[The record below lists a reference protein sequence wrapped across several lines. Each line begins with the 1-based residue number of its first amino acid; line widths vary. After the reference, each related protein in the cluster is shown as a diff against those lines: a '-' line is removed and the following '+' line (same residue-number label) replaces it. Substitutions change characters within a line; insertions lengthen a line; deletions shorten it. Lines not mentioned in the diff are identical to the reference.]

1 MLSKIIRTI
10 MNSSIYNKKN
20 LQNYPFFSP
29 LQTDK
34 NYPSF
39 HYFLAKYIKAPRA
52 HAQNHS
58 NDCYNNVDDVIY
70 SHNREISNNLKYPPF
85 SHR

>member
-1 MLSKIIRTI
+1 MH
-10 MNSSIYNKKN
+10 SSIYNKTISKIIF
-20 LQNYPFFSP
+20 FFSP

-39 HYFLAKYIKAPRA
+39 HYFHTKYIKAARA

-70 SHNREISNNLKYPPF
+70 SYNREISNNLKYPPF
-85 SHR
+85 SRR